1 MKRSMRLGTIAAGIV
16 GAVAALAWLVK
27 DRLTGPSP
35 AGEGTPMAV
44 APPPAAPPAAPA
56 EAIDDD
62 LSAISG
68 IGPVYK
74 ARLSDAG
81 IGTFADLAAADA
93 SDVAEQIEAPVSRVQ
108 AWIDTARRHHT

>member
-44 APPPAAPPAAPA
+44 APPPPAPEPAPDAGS
-56 EAIDDD
+56 EDD
-62 LSAISG
+62 LSEING

-74 ARLSDAG
+74 TRLAEAG
-81 IGTFADLAAADA
+81 IASFGALAAADA
-93 SDVAEQIEAPVSRVQ
+93 SEVAEQIEVPVSRVQ
-108 AWIDTARRHHT
+108 AWIDTARRHHA